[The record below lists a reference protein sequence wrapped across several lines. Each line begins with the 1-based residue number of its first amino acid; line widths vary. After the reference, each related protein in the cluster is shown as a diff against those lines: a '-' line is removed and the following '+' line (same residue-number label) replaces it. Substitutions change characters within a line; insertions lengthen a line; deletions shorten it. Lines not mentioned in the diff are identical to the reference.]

1 MWENHLH
8 ECFVLYKFANIDG
21 GQGSEPK
28 QAAVEVHGAAP
39 PWELTPDFA
48 SGSGGCLG
56 LLLSVTSNRS
66 MADVNKKAAI
76 FLVILV
82 ALIKLGVLMSVIT
95 GLTVVFWSVIEEMTP
110 RQYPHLNYFLH

>member
-1 MWENHLH
+1 
-8 ECFVLYKFANIDG
+8 
-21 GQGSEPK
+21 
-28 QAAVEVHGAAP
+28 
-39 PWELTPDFA
+39 
-48 SGSGGCLG
+48 
-56 LLLSVTSNRS
+56 